1 MADYDRRQGGGGGT
15 GGGGGYSKKRRYR
28 DDDDRDHDR
37 GGRGGHQRRRYDAP
51 PHVRIRKQLL
61 TIAENPMRPWHEEVH
76 AIANLFTDNWDDEL
90 LRGNFTD
97 LILQLAVEQPLK
109 TPFTAAVITVA
120 NGARPEIVDMLLT
133 KLSAAIEKKIGE
145 GEWRDVKLYLKL
157 LACLQGILEGEGI
170 FPVLEE
176 LFARAVDLQTASS
189 EDTIGTEIVKI
200 ILLTLPYVMVAAPGQ
215 WQQKAAELMDKTEV
229 IAGEPHVLQALI
241 EPYHPEKDEENPN
254 TSTSLIML
262 LQQQL
267 QAEANNGWTVSCL
280 PRPLEFSDPEQLSKL
295 SNAAKHPLPAINV
308 PETVVAG
315 PRPLF
320 PEVYFS
326 VYANQDVQSVPPVT
340 NSAASLIRDALLDTI
355 NILDFNRNVTARHL
369 IEMDCFFAPRTF
381 AARATPFDRLRDI
394 EPPKSTWKPEDV
406 AVDAVFSQLFQL
418 PTPEHKLVYFHAV
431 LTEACKLAPAAIAP
445 SLGRAIRFL
454 YRNIH
459 RLDLELV
466 MRFTDWF
473 AHHLSNFGFTWKWT
487 EWVEDVYLPDL
498 HPSKAFIAGAIDK
511 EIRLS
516 FAQRISGTLPEP
528 YRVLIGPEKEKEI
541 PDFKFKDDHVP
552 FAAEGKEMAGL
563 LRKKAEDDEIQPLIE
578 RIHSTALDNS
588 LDPLVASTDVFVTAV
603 LHVGSKSLSHVL
615 AAIERTKDRLADAGA
630 ASEEARTQIL
640 VSVIEYWSAQPGV
653 ALCIIEKLLNY
664 GILTPETV
672 INWALNT
679 HAGATRGEALA
690 RSYVYELVFNTV
702 MKVTGRVRQ
711 VVNKAATG
719 TLEEAVDQNGNKLN
733 PAETETKDMRVLFK
747 TIEDALI
754 AWASGAKDELI
765 EVADNEDGSKSEREA
780 MVQRWGER
788 WLKVFRRRAAIEE
801 AYLIEM
807 AKQKEKNEASA
818 AAEAENKGKEV
829 ESGEG
834 VQNGAAG
841 ADADAGNAMVTEDVA

>member
-1 MADYDRRQGGGGGT
+1 
-15 GGGGGYSKKRRYR
+15 
-28 DDDDRDHDR
+28 
-37 GGRGGHQRRRYDAP
+37 
-51 PHVRIRKQLL
+51 
-61 TIAENPMRPWHEEVH
+61 
-76 AIANLFTDNWDDEL
+76 
-90 LRGNFTD
+90 
-97 LILQLAVEQPLK
+97 
-109 TPFTAAVITVA
+109 
-120 NGARPEIVDMLLT
+120 
-133 KLSAAIEKKIGE
+133 
-145 GEWRDVKLYLKL
+145 
-157 LACLQGILEGEGI
+157 
-170 FPVLEE
+170 
-176 LFARAVDLQTASS
+176 
-189 EDTIGTEIVKI
+189 
-200 ILLTLPYVMVAAPGQ
+200 
-215 WQQKAAELMDKTEV
+215 
-229 IAGEPHVLQALI
+229 
-241 EPYHPEKDEENPN
+241 
-254 TSTSLIML
+254 
-262 LQQQL
+262 
-267 QAEANNGWTVSCL
+267 
-280 PRPLEFSDPEQLSKL
+280 
-295 SNAAKHPLPAINV
+295 
-308 PETVVAG
+308 
-315 PRPLF
+315 
-320 PEVYFS
+320 
-326 VYANQDVQSVPPVT
+326 
-340 NSAASLIRDALLDTI
+340 
-355 NILDFNRNVTARHL
+355 
-369 IEMDCFFAPRTF
+369 
-381 AARATPFDRLRDI
+381 
-394 EPPKSTWKPEDV
+394 
-406 AVDAVFSQLFQL
+406 
-418 PTPEHKLVYFHAV
+418 
-431 LTEACKLAPAAIAP
+431 
-445 SLGRAIRFL
+445 
-454 YRNIH
+454 
-459 RLDLELV
+459 
-466 MRFTDWF
+466 
-473 AHHLSNFGFTWKWT
+473 
-487 EWVEDVYLPDL
+487 
-498 HPSKAFIAGAIDK
+498 
-511 EIRLS
+511 
-516 FAQRISGTLPEP
+516 
-528 YRVLIGPEKEKEI
+528 
-541 PDFKFKDDHVP
+541 
-552 FAAEGKEMAGL
+552 MAGL